1 MNCPLFGTFGTS
13 PQALFLR
20 PPILPYMNATLR
32 ISLVAFLL
40 TVSASLV
47 DAAVGSKPISESPT
61 VVTGSLTYTPTYT
74 FSTLAG
80 GGSGPFSAPHYLDGT
95 GTTAA
100 FNGPQGIGLDA
111 AGNIYVAD
119 GGNFRIRKV
128 TPAGVVTTFAGI
140 GPLQLISDVKLDAAG
155 NVYATDTMQNV
166 IWKISPAGT
175 IALFAGTLNTVGGA
189 DGTGAAAQFNS
200 PGGMAIDANG
210 TIYVADS
217 GNNTIRKV
225 TAGGVVTTIAGTAG
239 VKGSSDGTGS
249 AASFYEPGGLA
260 LDAAG
265 NLFITDTGNN
275 TIRKLTP
282 AGVVTTFAGTARD
295 MQICQDGTGS
305 AASFAGPAF
314 LAFDTNGNLLVT
326 DSDGELVRRITPD
339 AVVTTCAGEPG
350 MTDGDQ
356 GAGPKAGF
364 SSPCGIAIDQ
374 NGNIYVTNS
383 SGNTISKGT
392 FTPPVAPITVSV
404 AQPLPSGSVTNGS
417 SPITLTATTTGNPTS
432 FQWYLN
438 GAAIAGA
445 TSYQWTVNHTAAN
458 QGDYT
463 VAASSATEASVSTD
477 AGTLTVTTDAWLV
490 NLSARA
496 YAETGANELIAG
508 FVTTGASAKSV
519 LIRGD
524 GPSLAAFSISDY
536 LADPTLTLVEG
547 NTTVAATADWST
559 SLNGTFAQ
567 VGAFGLTSGS
577 HDTALLETL
586 APGAYTA
593 QVASSTS
600 NNGVAL
606 AEIYDADSGAPAS
619 RLINISARAYVGT
632 GANILIGGFVIGGNT
647 PQTVIIRGDGP
658 ALAGFG
664 LSGALTNATLTL
676 SNGAGTVA
684 INSGWNNAPTAGN
697 AATGGIVIQPLTA
710 ALSAKVGAFALTS
723 GSNDSAI
730 VVTLPTGAYT
740 AQVTGANGATGVA
753 LVEIYELR

>member
-1 MNCPLFGTFGTS
+1 
-13 PQALFLR
+13 
-20 PPILPYMNATLR
+20 MNATLR

-225 TAGGVVTTIAGTAG
+225 TAGGVVTT
-239 VKGSSDGTGS
+239 
-249 AASFYEPGGLA
+249 
-260 LDAAG
+260 
-265 NLFITDTGNN
+265 
-275 TIRKLTP
+275 
-282 AGVVTTFAGTARD
+282 FAGTARD
-295 MQICQDGTGS
+295 MEICQDGTG
-305 AASFAGPAF
+305 AGASFGAPAF

-445 TSYQWTVNHTAAN
+445 TSYQWTVNPTAAN

>member
-1 MNCPLFGTFGTS
+1 MKTS
-13 PQALFLR
+13 SRLAIAVLLLTATV
-20 PPILPYMNATLR
+20 INA
-32 ISLVAFLL
+32 SAFLGI
-40 TVSASLV
+40 AQR
-47 DAAVGSKPISESPT
+47 AGGPT
-61 VVTGSLTYTPTYT
+61 PKVIIGSLTYTPTYT

-95 GTTAA
+95 GATAA
-100 FNGPQGIGLDA
+100 FNGPGGIGLDA

-119 GGNFRIRKV
+119 GGNWRIRKV
-128 TPAGVVTTFAGI
+128 TPVGVVTTFAGI
-140 GPLQLISDVKLDAAG
+140 GPMQEMADVKLDAAG
-155 NVYATDTMQNV
+155 NVYATDGVRNV
-166 IWKISPAGT
+166 IWKFSSAGV
-175 IALFAGTLNTVGGA
+175 ASAFVGTVDVTGGA
-189 DGTGAAAQFNS
+189 DGAGAAAQFNS

-239 VKGSSDGTGS
+239 VKGSSDGTGA
-249 AASFYEPGGLA
+249 AASFYEPSGLA
-260 LDAAG
+260 LDSAG
-265 NLFITDTGNN
+265 NIYVADTGNN
-275 TIRKLTP
+275 TIRKVT
-282 AGVVTTFAGTARD
+282 AGGVVTTFAGTARD
-295 MQICQDGTGS
+295 MEICQDGTG
-305 AASFAGPAF
+305 AGASFGAPAF

-374 NGNIYVTNS
+374 NGNIYVANG
-383 SGNTISKGT
+383 SGNTISKGV

-404 AQPLPSGSVTNGS
+404 ANPIPSTAVVNGS
-417 SPITLTATTTGNPTS
+417 SPITLTATTTGNPTAY
-432 FQWYLN
+432 QWYLN
-438 GAAIAGA
+438 GAAIEGA
-445 TSYQWTVNHTAAN
+445 TNYQYTVYPTAAN

-463 VAASSATEASVSTD
+463 VAASSATEATVTAD

-496 YAETGANELIAG
+496 YSQSGSGGANQLIAG
-508 FVTTGASAKSV
+508 FVTTGPDSKTL

-524 GPSLAAFSISDY
+524 GPSLAAFNVTGF
-536 LADPTLTLVEG
+536 LPDPQLTLVSSS
-547 NTTVAATADWST
+547 TTLATTDSWST
-559 SLNGTFAQ
+559 SLDATFTA
-567 VGAFGLTSGS
+567 VGAYALPVGS

-586 APGAYTA
+586 AAGPYTA
-593 QVASSTS
+593 QVISETT
-600 NNGVAL
+600 NDGVAL
-606 AEIYDADSGAPAS
+606 AEVYDADALAPTD
-619 RLINISARAYVGT
+619 RLVNISARAYVGT

-676 SNGAGTVA
+676 SSSSGTVA
-684 INSGWNNAPTAGN
+684 VNSGWNNAPGVGN
-697 AATGGIVIQPLTA
+697 AATGGIVVQRLTA
-710 ALSAKVGAFALTS
+710 ALSAKVGAFALAS

>member
-1 MNCPLFGTFGTS
+1 LNCPLFGTFGTS

-445 TSYQWTVNHTAAN
+445 TSYQWTVNPTAAN

>member
-1 MNCPLFGTFGTS
+1 MKTS
-13 PQALFLR
+13 SRLAIAVLLLTATV
-20 PPILPYMNATLR
+20 INA
-32 ISLVAFLL
+32 SAFLGI
-40 TVSASLV
+40 AQR
-47 DAAVGSKPISESPT
+47 AGGPT
-61 VVTGSLTYTPTYT
+61 PKVIIGSLTYTPTYT

-95 GTTAA
+95 GATAA
-100 FNGPQGIGLDA
+100 FNGPGGIGLDA

-119 GGNFRIRKV
+119 GGNWRIRKV
-128 TPAGVVTTFAGI
+128 TPVGVVTTFAGI
-140 GPLQLISDVKLDAAG
+140 GPMQEMADVKLDAAG
-155 NVYATDTMQNV
+155 NVYATDGVRNV
-166 IWKISPAGT
+166 IWKFSSAGV
-175 IALFAGTLNTVGGA
+175 ASAFVGTVDVTGGA
-189 DGTGAAAQFNS
+189 DGAGAAAQFNS

-239 VKGSSDGTGS
+239 VKGSSDGTGA
-249 AASFYEPGGLA
+249 AASFYEPSGLA
-260 LDAAG
+260 LDSAG
-265 NLFITDTGNN
+265 NIYVADTGNN
-275 TIRKLTP
+275 TIRKVT
-282 AGVVTTFAGTARD
+282 AGGVVTTFAGTARD
-295 MQICQDGTGS
+295 MEICQDGTG
-305 AASFAGPAF
+305 AGASFGAPAF

-417 SPITLTATTTGNPTS
+417 SPITLTATTTGHPTS

-445 TSYQWTVNHTAAN
+445 TSYQWTVNPTAAN

>member
-1 MNCPLFGTFGTS
+1 
-13 PQALFLR
+13 
-20 PPILPYMNATLR
+20 MNATLR

-445 TSYQWTVNHTAAN
+445 TSYQWTVNPTAAN

>member
-1 MNCPLFGTFGTS
+1 MKTS
-13 PQALFLR
+13 SRLAIAVLLLTATV
-20 PPILPYMNATLR
+20 INA
-32 ISLVAFLL
+32 SAFLGI
-40 TVSASLV
+40 AQR
-47 DAAVGSKPISESPT
+47 AGGPT
-61 VVTGSLTYTPTYT
+61 PKVIIGSLTYTPTYT

-445 TSYQWTVNHTAAN
+445 TSYQWTVNPTAAN

>member
-1 MNCPLFGTFGTS
+1 MKTS
-13 PQALFLR
+13 SRLAIAVLLLTATV
-20 PPILPYMNATLR
+20 INA
-32 ISLVAFLL
+32 SAFLGI
-40 TVSASLV
+40 AQR
-47 DAAVGSKPISESPT
+47 AGGPT
-61 VVTGSLTYTPTYT
+61 PKVIIGSLTYTPTYT

-95 GTTAA
+95 GATAA
-100 FNGPQGIGLDA
+100 FNGPGGIGLDA

-119 GGNFRIRKV
+119 GGNWRIRKV
-128 TPAGVVTTFAGI
+128 TPVGVVTTFAGI
-140 GPLQLISDVKLDAAG
+140 GPMQEMADVKLDAAG
-155 NVYATDTMQNV
+155 NVYATDGVRNV
-166 IWKISPAGT
+166 IWKFSSAGV
-175 IALFAGTLNTVGGA
+175 ASAFVGTVDVTGGA
-189 DGTGAAAQFNS
+189 DGAGAAAQFNS

-239 VKGSSDGTGS
+239 VKGSSDGTGA
-249 AASFYEPGGLA
+249 AASFYEPSGLA
-260 LDAAG
+260 LDSAG
-265 NLFITDTGNN
+265 NIYVADTGNN
-275 TIRKLTP
+275 TIRKVT
-282 AGVVTTFAGTARD
+282 AGGVVTTFAGTARD
-295 MQICQDGTGS
+295 MEICQDGTG
-305 AASFAGPAF
+305 AGASFGAPAF

-445 TSYQWTVNHTAAN
+445 TSYQWTVNPTAAN

>member
-1 MNCPLFGTFGTS
+1 MKTS
-13 PQALFLR
+13 SRLAIAVLLLTATV
-20 PPILPYMNATLR
+20 INA
-32 ISLVAFLL
+32 SAFLGI
-40 TVSASLV
+40 AQK
-47 DAAVGSKPISESPT
+47 AGEPT
-61 VVTGSLTYTPTYT
+61 PKVVVGSLTYTPTYT

-95 GTTAA
+95 GATAA
-100 FNGPQGIGLDA
+100 FNGPGGIGLDA

-119 GGNFRIRKV
+119 GGNWRIRKV
-128 TPAGVVTTFAGI
+128 TPVGVVTTFAGI
-140 GPLQLISDVKLDAAG
+140 GPMQEMADVKLDAAG
-155 NVYATDTMQNV
+155 NVYATDGVRNV
-166 IWKISPAGT
+166 IWKFSSAGV
-175 IALFAGTLNTVGGA
+175 ASAFVGTVDVTGGA
-189 DGTGAAAQFNS
+189 DGAGAAAQFNS

-239 VKGSSDGTGS
+239 VKGSSDGTGA
-249 AASFYEPGGLA
+249 AASFYEPSGLA
-260 LDAAG
+260 LDSAG
-265 NLFITDTGNN
+265 NIYVADTGNN
-275 TIRKLTP
+275 TIRKVT
-282 AGVVTTFAGTARD
+282 AGGVVTTFAGTARD
-295 MQICQDGTGS
+295 MEICQDGTG
-305 AASFAGPAF
+305 AGASFGAPAF

-445 TSYQWTVNHTAAN
+445 TSYQWTVNPTAAN